1 MTPYGVSTTPPIRR
15 GMARVLLVDDE
26 PAVLDALRRQ
36 LRRSFEVFT
45 AGGGAEALELME
57 TTEPFAA
64 VLSDMRMPAMD
75 GATLLSL
82 VREKC
87 PDTVRLLLT
96 GQADMESTIAAIND
110 GQIYRF
116 LSKPSP
122 TPDIEAA
129 LRDAAELHRQITAE
143 RSALA
148 WLQAAARGLA
158 RDSAHR
164 VAVPNSAGAHGHA
177 LRGAPAAAH
186 RTISER
192 LTSIRN
198 ATAAPNPREHW
209 ESPSASRARVG
220 QASAV
225 DS

>member
-1 MTPYGVSTTPPIRR
+1 MTSLSNATTPDTKVRR
-15 GMARVLLVDDE
+15 PRILLVDDE
-26 PAVLDALRRQ
+26 PALLDGLRRQ
-36 LRRSFEVFT
+36 LRREFDVVT
-45 AGGGAEALELME
+45 ATSGAEALRLLQ
-57 TTEPFAA
+57 TADFAV
-64 VLSDMRMPAMD
+64 VLSDMRMPTMD
-75 GATLLSL
+75 GATLLSM
-82 VREKC
+82 VRERH
-87 PDTVRLLLT
+87 PETVRLLLT